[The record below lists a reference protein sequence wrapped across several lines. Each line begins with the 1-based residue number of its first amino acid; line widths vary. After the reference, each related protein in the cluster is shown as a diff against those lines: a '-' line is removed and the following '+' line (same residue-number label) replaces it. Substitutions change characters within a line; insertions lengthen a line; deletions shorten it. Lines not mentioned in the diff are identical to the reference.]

1 MTFERYDANRP
12 LTGELR
18 EQSLALLETS
28 FPEEE
33 RRETPVQRRMLD
45 GGEIGALAARNEDGT
60 LAAVLTM
67 WPMTDALFLEHFAVN
82 PALRSQ
88 GLGGR
93 ILEELKKQTDCPLV
107 LEAELP
113 ETDWARRRLGF
124 YARHGWVAEEDLPY
138 FQPSYRAGGKDLPL
152 RLLSCP
158 AFASRE
164 QAERTAREIHRTVYK
179 MTR

>member
-12 LTGELR
+12 LTGELL
-18 EQSLALLETS
+18 EQALALLEAS

-45 GGEIGALAARNEDGT
+45 GGEIGALIAQNEDGT

-67 WPMTDALFLEHFAVN
+67 WPIQDALFLEHFAVN

-88 GLGGR
+88 GLGGQ

-113 ETDWARRRLGF
+113 ETEWARRRLGF
-124 YARHGWVAEEDLPY
+124 YARHGWVIQEDLPY
-138 FQPSYRAGGKDLPL
+138 VQPPYRAGGESVPL
-152 RLLSCP
+152 HLLCCP

-179 MTR
+179 VTR

>member
-1 MTFERYDANRP
+1 
-12 LTGELR
+12 
-18 EQSLALLETS
+18 
-28 FPEEE
+28 
-33 RRETPVQRRMLD
+33 
-45 GGEIGALAARNEDGT
+45 
-60 LAAVLTM
+60 M

-124 YARHGWVAEEDLPY
+124 YARHRLGGRGGFALFPAVLSRGGQGPPAAPAFLPGLCLAGAGRAHRPRN
-138 FQPSYRAGGKDLPL
+138 PSHSLTKNDEVNPLNKPFEFELLHVDKYTGARRGRLHTPHGVIEHAHLHAGGHAGHRQDHD
-152 RLLSCP
+152 
-158 AFASRE
+158 A
-164 QAERTAREIHRTVYK
+164 RTS
-179 MTR
+179 

>member
-1 MTFERYDANRP
+1 
-12 LTGELR
+12 
-18 EQSLALLETS
+18 
-28 FPEEE
+28 
-33 RRETPVQRRMLD
+33 MLD
-45 GGEIGALAARNEDGT
+45 EGEIGALVARNEDGT

-67 WPMTDALFLEHFAVN
+67 WPMTDALFLEHFAVS

-124 YARHGWVAEEDLPY
+124 YARHGWVIQEALPY
-138 FQPSYRAGGKDLPL
+138 VQPPYRAGGEDLPL
-152 RLLSCP
+152 HLLSCP
-158 AFASRE
+158 AFSSRE

-179 MTR
+179 VTR

>member
-1 MTFERYDANRP
+1 MTFERYGANRP
-12 LTGELR
+12 LTGELL
-18 EQSLALLETS
+18 EQAISLLETS
-28 FPEEE
+28 FPETE
-33 RRETPVQRRMLD
+33 RRESPVQREMLET
-45 GGEIGALAARNEDGT
+45 GKISALVAIGEDGT

-67 WPMTDALFLEHFAVN
+67 WPIQDALFLEHFAVN

-107 LEAELP
+107 REAELP